1 MNVSGEEALRFWAIY
16 DEYENKRSA
25 LNKMRLFLIYDYMAA
40 YPVLSDK
47 KALEITDR
55 YFENDKAV
63 ARLHRQ
69 YYKRVKKALSPL
81 KAAQFVQLEGY
92 LETQFECRYKVGFH
106 SSVIRFQ

>member
-1 MNVSGEEALRFWAIY
+1 LLRSSWIIHVLRGTRNNRTNFKNEVQVIEGAYSIEKKRIINQAMNVSGEEALRFWAIY

-69 YYKRVKKALSPL
+69 
-81 KAAQFVQLEGY
+81 
-92 LETQFECRYKVGFH
+92 
-106 SSVIRFQ
+106 